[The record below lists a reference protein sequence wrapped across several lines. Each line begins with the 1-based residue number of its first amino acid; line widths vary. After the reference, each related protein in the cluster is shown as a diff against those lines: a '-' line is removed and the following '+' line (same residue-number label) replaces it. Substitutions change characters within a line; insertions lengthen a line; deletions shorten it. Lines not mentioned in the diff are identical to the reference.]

1 MSSGGWRTSDLS
13 GIVFDTSVYISALR
27 HGDASI
33 FSSRRAG
40 VQEEVKDHP
49 LWLSAVVLEELYVGA
64 RDRRM
69 KKLLSRL
76 ENEFSKMGRLLVP
89 LQSDWTASGQ
99 VLALVGEKY
108 GYEVVGRARM
118 TNDALIAMSV
128 ARNGLTIHTR
138 NADDFKKIAEFR
150 PLQVEEV

>member
-1 MSSGGWRTSDLS
+1 LS

-27 HGDASI
+27 QGDASV

-40 VQEEVKDHP
+40 VQGEGKDRP

-64 RDRRM
+64 RDKRM

-76 ENEFSKMGRLLVP
+76 ENEFAGMGRLLVP

-108 GYEVVGRARM
+108 GYEMVGRARL
-118 TNDALIAMSV
+118 TNDALIAMSA
-128 ARNGLTIHTR
+128 ARNGFTIRTR

-150 PLQVEEV
+150 PLQLEEV